1 MNISR
6 SDLYTYVASLFA
18 SDLLDAE
25 GNLLLDKYG
34 IALAS
39 KDFVLNNIY
48 WKEVPQTLTATDVSK
63 GFMVMKLQQISDN
76 SEMLLETYCDT
87 RMYIECYVPS
97 IKASNISGVINK
109 KKYDAI
115 QKVVDELILSECK
128 KVNQPYT
135 ISRDV
140 VLSMDDFYTN
150 GTNTFFLYITSFSI
164 TIN

>member
-1 MNISR
+1 MTISR
-6 SDLYTYVASLFA
+6 SDIYTYVASLFA
-18 SDLLDAE
+18 TDLLDAD
-25 GNLLLDKYG
+25 GNVLRDKYG
-34 IALAS
+34 IILATA
-39 KDFVLNNIY
+39 DFVLNNIY

-115 QKVVDELILSECK
+115 QKVVDEIILSECK

-150 GTNTFFLYITSFSI
+150 GTNTFFQYITSFKI
-164 TIN
+164 II